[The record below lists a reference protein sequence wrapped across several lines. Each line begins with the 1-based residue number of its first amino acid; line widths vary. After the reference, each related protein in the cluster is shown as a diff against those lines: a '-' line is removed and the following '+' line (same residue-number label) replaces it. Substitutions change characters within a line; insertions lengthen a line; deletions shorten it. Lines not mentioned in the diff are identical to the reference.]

1 MDDKELDGLLGR
13 AIRPLASNVSA
24 AVNNLVDATREHTQP
39 QPAAR
44 KRWSRSLVW
53 GSSVTAGAIFLTA
66 GASIT
71 AAQMGIPPFQSL
83 EGGTQRTTTAIPVDY
98 VEPDGNQVHCRAFME
113 FRNLDAAADAKIE
126 HFITANDWSGF
137 GQGLF
142 DSVAAKATV
151 SSAATY
157 LLGDAVNVALYE
169 KATQALPGLQ
179 RGPADTTDV
188 TFNGSSMSCSP
199 QGK

>member
-24 AVNNLVDATREHTQP
+24 AVNNLVDATREYTQP
-39 QPAAR
+39 TAR
-44 KRWSRSLVW
+44 KRVSRSLVW
-53 GSSVTAGAIFLTA
+53 GSVAVGAMVLTA

-83 EGGTQRTTTAIPVDY
+83 EIGTQRTKTAIPVDY

-113 FRNLDAAADAKIE
+113 FRNLDPAADAKVE

-142 DSVAAKATV
+142 DSVAAKATA
-151 SSAATY
+151 SSTATD
-157 LLGDAVNVALYE
+157 LLGDAVNAALYE